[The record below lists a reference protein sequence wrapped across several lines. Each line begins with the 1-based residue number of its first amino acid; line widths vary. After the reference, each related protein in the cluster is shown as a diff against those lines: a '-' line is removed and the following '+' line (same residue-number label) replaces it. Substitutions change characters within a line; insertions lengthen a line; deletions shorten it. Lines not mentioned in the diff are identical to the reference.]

1 MEKDIKNIDMEFLKN
16 KIDEIVEKYKK
27 ENKDKYIDDI
37 KKFENNSIENQVEII
52 PYVTER
58 FTKLIWCAYMNTK
71 YKEYVVLNDLYEAMW
86 GTENLSGNEG
96 LLKLINILENVL
108 DPTNIIIARNMK
120 RKIGKLFR

>member
-37 KKFENNSIENQVEII
+37 KEFENNSIENQVEII

-58 FTKLIWCAYMNTK
+58 FTKLI
-71 YKEYVVLNDLYEAMW
+71 
-86 GTENLSGNEG
+86 
-96 LLKLINILENVL
+96 
-108 DPTNIIIARNMK
+108 
-120 RKIGKLFR
+120 